1 MKPAVPMLLAALA
14 LTTLDWAA
22 PALAQNAGLIDRARE
37 GANCPHCN
45 LFQADFSSKRLT
57 GRNFAGSRLRQAD
70 LSATVMNHTVFAGG
84 DLRDVN
90 AYGGVFSSSVFS
102 GANLTHASFVGAYLQ
117 GAEFRGATLDG
128 TNFSGAEMSRA
139 RGLTQRQ
146 LDAACGDDA
155 TTLPR
160 GLSIPRCH

>member
-14 LTTLDWAA
+14 LTTQNWAA
-22 PALAQNAGLIDRARE
+22 PALAQNAGQIDRARE
-37 GANCPHCN
+37 GASCPHCN